1 MGFFD
6 ILRGVSK
13 CVRKTRLLL
22 RREEVVK
29 EISKTRLKLSMS
41 NFKLCQLTKKKSALE
56 IEMEEMEDRT
66 DPQQP
71 MWIQDVEVDPPMM
84 DVENEPAESKIFK
97 DLTCEKCDVIMR
109 DTMVYSCTNCHQICT
124 RCLPRLQNCPLCH
137 TKAQRNQ
144 PVEAIIAH
152 LFELLPNNQ

>member
-22 RREEVVK
+22 QREEVVK

-84 DVENEPAESKIFK
+84 DVENETAESKIFK
-97 DLTCEKCDVIMR
+97 DLACAKCVVIMR
-109 DTMVYSCTNCHQICT
+109 DTMVFSCQNLHSVCQK
-124 RCLPRLQNCPLCH
+124 CLPRLQICPLYN
-137 TKAQRNQ
+137 TQTQRNQ
-144 PVEAIIAH
+144 TVEAIVGH
-152 LFELLPNNQ
+152 LFDLLPNNQ